1 MREGEYSVT
10 SPPTVVNGV
19 VVVGSSIGDNGSAR
33 LEDGTVRGFDAL
45 TGNLL
50 WSFNPISQA
59 PVDDGADGWP
69 GASYR
74 QTGAGNVWSVMAADL
89 ERDLVF
95 LPTTSP
101 SPDFFGGHRPRRQS

>member
-19 VVVGSSIGDNGSAR
+19 VVVGSSIGDDGSAR

-45 TGNLL
+45 TGDLL
-50 WSFNPISQA
+50 WSFNPIPQV

-74 QTGAGNVWSVMAADL
+74 
-89 ERDLVF
+89 
-95 LPTTSP
+95 
-101 SPDFFGGHRPRRQS
+101 